1 MKPLLHP
8 SLIHGPFDD
17 PGLYVDIM
25 WDRRALLFDLGDI
38 TSLNPSQLLKVTDVF
53 VSHMHMDHF
62 IGFDHLL
69 RIVLN
74 REKLLRI
81 FGPQG
86 ITDCVEGK
94 LTGYTWNLTEDYPFI
109 LHVIEVNND
118 SLTTTKFS
126 ACDGFKRHT
135 LSNMSFTDVI
145 LEEEMFTVSCANLDH
160 KIPSL
165 AFALKERF
173 HININRDKLDKLN
186 LEAGPWLR
194 RFKQALWEGSP
205 DDGKFEITESDSVEG
220 CREFTIGELKEKIAT
235 ITEGQKLSYVVDAVY
250 SSENEEKIVRLVSDS
265 DILYCEAAY
274 LDKDAD
280 IALERFHLTAR
291 QAGVLAQKANAK
303 ELVIFHYSP
312 RYRDNPDEL
321 YKEAMQAF
329 GDTSHEAGPM
339 GSVPNAGGAI

>member
-1 MKPLLHP
+1 MKPLLH
-8 SLIHGPFDD
+8 SQLINGPFDD
-17 PGLYVDIM
+17 PGFYVDIM

-38 TSLNPSQLLKVTDVF
+38 TSLTPSQLLKVTDVF

-74 REKLLRI
+74 REKSLRI

-94 LTGYTWNLTEDYPFI
+94 LRGYTWNLTEDYP
-109 LHVIEVNND
+109 LALQVIEINND
-118 SLTTTKFS
+118 LLMITKFS
-126 ACDGFKRHT
+126 ACDGFKRLP
-135 LSNMSFTDVI
+135 LSNMSFSGVI
-145 LEEEMFTVSCANLDH
+145 LEEEMFTVRCAALDH

-173 HININRDKLDKLN
+173 HININRDKLDKLK

-205 DDGKFEITESDSVEG
+205 DDGKFEITESDSKEG
-220 CREFTIGELKEKIAT
+220 CREFTIGELKDKIAT

-250 SSENEEKIVRLVSDS
+250 NRENEEKIIELVRGS

-274 LDKDAD
+274 LDADMD
-280 IALERFHLTAR
+280 IASERFHLTAR
-291 QAGVLAQKANAK
+291 QTGELARKAGVK
-303 ELVIFHYSP
+303 EIEIFHFSP
-312 RYRDNPDEL
+312 RYQDNPADL
-321 YKEAMQAF
+321 HKEAMLAF
-329 GDTSHEAGPM
+329 HGESP
-339 GSVPNAGGAI
+339 